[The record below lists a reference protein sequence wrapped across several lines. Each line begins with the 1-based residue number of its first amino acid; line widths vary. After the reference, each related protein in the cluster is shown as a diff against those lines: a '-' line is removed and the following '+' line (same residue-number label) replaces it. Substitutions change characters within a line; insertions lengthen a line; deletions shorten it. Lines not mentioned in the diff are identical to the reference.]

1 MGRGVSASSV
11 AVIVALAVL
20 AFWAYCLYDFARTDP
35 RDVRTFSQ
43 PVWIVL
49 LVLTS
54 VFGGL
59 LWLVYG
65 RPQPPSRRG

>member
-1 MGRGVSASSV
+1 VGLIVSANSV
-11 AVIVALAVL
+11 AAVVALAVL
-20 AFWAYCLYDFARTDP
+20 GFWAYCLYDFARTDP
-35 RDVRTFSQ
+35 RDIRTFSQ
-43 PVWIVL
+43 PVWVLL